1 MGPPPRRL
9 RLSNSRCSRADAR
22 VTAYPLHNASADEW
36 SDWRWQMR
44 HRVHDEATLARYVR
58 LTDGEREAIART
70 AGLFRWTITPYYASL
85 MDPVDPACPVRRH
98 VVPQRAE
105 VEPDIV
111 GVVDPLDEVGHSPV
125 KNLVHNYPDKVAFCV
140 TSECAVYCR
149 YCLRKRMVGDADFMM
164 RKDELRE
171 AIAYIAATPA
181 IRDVLLTGGDPLVFS
196 DDNLD
201 WLLGALRAIP
211 HVEVVRIGS
220 RLPVVCPMRITD
232 GLLAVL
238 ARHKPVW
245 LNTHF
250 NHPKELTREAASACE
265 RLADAGVPVGN
276 QSVLLAGINDDAD
289 TLKRLNEGL
298 VAARVRPY
306 YLYHAQLIGGT
317 PHFRTPI
324 EDGLAIM
331 RRLRGHTSGF
341 AVPAYVLDTPDGK
354 VPLTRDYVL
363 GRAGDHVVIQTTRG
377 TLWAEPNP
385 LPPGWTGEALP
396 EIAMP
401 AGART
406 VPTGAPTFVHGDAI
420 GASLIRAAVSGA
432 RRA

>member
-1 MGPPPRRL
+1 M
-9 RLSNSRCSRADAR
+9 
-22 VTAYPLHNASADEW
+22 TALPQHNASAAEW
-36 SDWRWQMR
+36 ADWRWQMR
-44 HRVHDEATLARYVR
+44 HRIHDAATLARYLR
-58 LTDGEREAIART
+58 LTPGERDAIAGT
-70 AGLFRWTITPYYASL
+70 AGVFRWTITPYYASL
-85 MDPVDPACPVRRH
+85 MDPLDPACPVRQH
-98 VVPQRAE
+98 VVPQPGELA
-105 VEPDIV
+105 PDIV

-149 YCLRKRMVGDADFMM
+149 YCLRKRIVGDAEAMM
-164 RKDELRE
+164 RKDELRD
-171 AIAYIAATPA
+171 AIAYVAATPT

-196 DDNLD
+196 DENLD

-220 RLPVVCPMRITD
+220 RLPVVNPMRITD
-232 GLLAVL
+232 GLLTVL
-238 ARHKPVW
+238 RKHAPVW

-250 NHPKELTREAASACE
+250 NHPMELTREAVEACE

-276 QSVLLAGINDDAD
+276 QSVLLAGINDDAS
-289 TLKRLNEGL
+289 TLKRLSEGL

-317 PHFRTPI
+317 AHLRTPV
-324 EDGLAIM
+324 ETGMALM
-331 RRLRGHTSGF
+331 KQLRGHTSGF

-363 GRAGDHVVIQTTRG
+363 GRAGDHVVMETTRG
-377 TLWAEPNP
+377 TIWAEPNP
-385 LPPGWTGEALP
+385 LPPGFAGKRLP

-401 AGART
+401 ADART
-406 VPTGAPTFVHGDAI
+406 VPTGAPRFVYGETA
-420 GASLIRAAVSGA
+420 
-432 RRA
+432 